1 MRDRKR
7 IILAMI
13 AAGCIF
19 AGGCGIKES
28 PAEGSTAETEVSE
41 AAGETAEEAADE
53 LPEIDPEAWE
63 IYSAALEAMFSQN
76 IWPDGKEIDE
86 EEYKSRGDF
95 SENQFAVCDV
105 DNDGREE
112 LLLHVTTASMAGMF
126 EGVYDYDPDT
136 GKITEEFVVFPAVT
150 YYDNGTL
157 KSEWSHNQGRGAKL
171 WPFTL
176 YEYDPGTDTYIRRG
190 SVDSWDKDFV
200 AEGFPAEYDT
210 DGDGTVYFIYEDENL
225 TDRKTVDGEEYHQWL
240 DAYLSGAEEIRID
253 WQDLKA
259 QTDPAVVS
267 RNIRGIAR
275 PLI

>member
-1 MRDRKR
+1 MYLRR
-7 IILAMI
+7 
-13 AAGCIF
+13 
-19 AGGCGIKES
+19 
-28 PAEGSTAETEVSE
+28 E
-41 AAGETAEEAADE
+41 AAELKNLPRKGVLPRQRYQRLPGRPPRRLADE

-126 EGVYDYDPDT
+126 GRGYMTMIRIP

-157 KSEWSHNQGRGAKL
+157 KSEWSHNQGRGAK
-171 WPFTL
+171 T
-176 YEYDPGTDTYIRRG
+176 
-190 SVDSWDKDFV
+190 V
-200 AEGFPAEYDT
+200 A
-210 DGDGTVYFIYEDENL
+210 VYP
-225 TDRKTVDGEEYHQWL
+225 V
-240 DAYLSGAEEIRID
+240 
-253 WQDLKA
+253 
-259 QTDPAVVS
+259 
-267 RNIRGIAR
+267 
-275 PLI
+275 